1 MKLLVV
7 DDERDMTE
15 LTGAYLR
22 LHGIEVDSCND
33 PEEVVAR
40 LKAGSYDAL
49 VVDLMMYPMDGFSLL
64 HEVRG
69 LPEFSQTP
77 IVVLSAKRLTE
88 EERKDL
94 LTMKVHFLPK
104 PCHMPR
110 LLQALQPK

>member
-22 LHGIEVDSCND
+22 LHGIEVDACND
-33 PEEVVAR
+33 PEQVVAR

-77 IVVLSAKRLTE
+77 IVVLSAKRLSE

-94 LTMKVHFLPK
+94 LTMNVHFLPK